1 MKKAEEIYDKECRY
15 GWYDYNPILEQFGNI
30 IIKVDDDYYQGDSR
44 VFYEKDGKYGFLIFG
59 FGSCSGCDALQACE
73 NIDEVQNLMDSMQN
87 SVKWFESLDEIK
99 NYFKEKDWSL
109 EWSYNSKNTKDFIY
123 KVLNY

>member
-1 MKKAEEIYDKECRY
+1 MKKAEEIYDKEYRY

-30 IIKVDDDYYQGDSR
+30 IIKVDDDGYQGDSR

-87 SVKWFESLDEIK
+87 SIKWFESLDDIK
-99 NYFKEKDWSL
+99 TYFKEKDWSL
-109 EWSYNSKNTKDFIY
+109 EWSYNSDNTKDFIY